1 MLSQDVKNSNE
12 QSKYCYPGTDILK
25 NKMNYQDQDLLKSV
39 ETVMTASRIMD
50 LQKKPITGKFDL
62 KHLQEIHKYIFQDVY
77 PFAGKLRE
85 ENIAKGS
92 FQFAHASFLKDQ
104 ATELFKQLKEE
115 NTLKGLKIDEFSN
128 RAAHYMAEIN
138 VLHPFREGNGRT
150 QREFIRCLALSN
162 GYSLEW
168 EREKKEAV
176 FNASVKSVLDP
187 SDLSKIIKNA
197 ISNHE
202 PDLKIAKQFKATKQN
217 ISR

>member
-1 MLSQDVKNSNE
+1 MKNANE
-12 QSKYCYPGTDILK
+12 QSKYCYPGTDVLK
-25 NKMNYQDQDLLKSV
+25 NKMDYQDNDLLKSF
-39 ETVMTASRIMD
+39 ETIMTGVRIAE
-50 LQKKPITGKFDL
+50 LQANPITGNFDL

-92 FQFAHASFLKDQ
+92 FQFAHASFLKDH
-104 ATELFKQLKEE
+104 ATELFKQLKDE

-138 VLHPFREGNGRT
+138 VIHPFREGNGRT

-187 SDLSKIIKNA
+187 TDLSKIIKNT
-197 ISNHE
+197 ITNHA
-202 PDLKIAKQFKATKQN
+202 PDLKIAKQFKTQKQN

>member
-1 MLSQDVKNSNE
+1 MLSQDVKNANE

-25 NKMNYQDQDLLKSV
+25 NKMDYKDQDLLKSV
-39 ETVMTASRIMD
+39 ETIMTGVRIME
-50 LQKKPITGKFDL
+50 LQKKPITGSFDL
-62 KHLQEIHKYIFQDVY
+62 KHLQKIHKYMFQDVY

-85 ENIAKGS
+85 ENIAKGA
-92 FQFAHASFLKDQ
+92 FQFAHVSFLKEQ
-104 ATELFKQLKEE
+104 ATELFKQLKNE

-128 RAAHYMAEIN
+128 KAAHYMAEIN

-150 QREFIRCLALSN
+150 QREFIRCLAVSN

-168 EREKKEAV
+168 ERVRKEDV

-187 SDLSKIIKNA
+187 TDLSKIIKNT
-197 ISNHE
+197 ITNHE
-202 PDLKIAKQFKATKQN
+202 PDPKISKVFNIQKPG

>member
-1 MLSQDVKNSNE
+1 MLSQNVKNVNE
-12 QSKYCYPGTDILK
+12 QSKYCYPGTDVLK
-25 NKMNYQDQDLLKSV
+25 NKMDYQDHEQLKKF
-39 ETVMTASRIMD
+39 ETILTAVRIAE
-50 LQKKPITGKFDL
+50 LQKKPIVGNFDL

-104 ATELFKQLKEE
+104 ASELFRQLKDE
-115 NTLKGLKIDEFSN
+115 NRLKGLKIDEFSN

-138 VLHPFREGNGRT
+138 VLHPFREGNGRM
-150 QREFIRCLALSN
+150 QREFIRCLAVSN
-162 GYSLEW
+162 GYSLDW
-168 EREKKEAV
+168 KHERKEDV

-187 SDLSKIIKNA
+187 TALSKVIKNT
-197 ISNHE
+197 ITNHE
-202 PDLKIAKQFKATKQN
+202 PDPKIAKQFKTQKQN

>member
-1 MLSQDVKNSNE
+1 MKNANE
-12 QSKYCYPGTDILK
+12 QSKYCYPGTDVLK
-25 NKMNYQDQDLLKSV
+25 NKMDYQDNDLLKSF
-39 ETVMTASRIMD
+39 ETIMTGVRIAE
-50 LQKKPITGKFDL
+50 LQANPITGNFDL

-104 ATELFKQLKEE
+104 ATELFKQLKDE

-187 SDLSKIIKNA
+187 TDLSKIIKNT
-197 ISNHE
+197 ITNHA
-202 PDLKIAKQFKATKQN
+202 PNLKIAKQFKTQKQN

>member
-1 MLSQDVKNSNE
+1 MD
-12 QSKYCYPGTDILK
+12 
-25 NKMNYQDQDLLKSV
+25 YQDNDLLKSF
-39 ETVMTASRIMD
+39 ETIMTGVRIAE
-50 LQKKPITGKFDL
+50 LQANPITGNFDL

-92 FQFAHASFLKDQ
+92 FQFAHASFLKDH
-104 ATELFKQLKEE
+104 ATELFKQLKDE

-138 VLHPFREGNGRT
+138 VIHPFREGNGRT

-187 SDLSKIIKNA
+187 TDLSKIIKNT
-197 ISNHE
+197 ITNHA
-202 PDLKIAKQFKATKQN
+202 PDLKIAKQFKTQKQN

>member
-1 MLSQDVKNSNE
+1 MKNANE
-12 QSKYCYPGTDILK
+12 QSKYCYPGTDVLK
-25 NKMNYQDQDLLKSV
+25 NKMDYQDNDLLKSF
-39 ETVMTASRIMD
+39 ETIMTGVRIAE
-50 LQKKPITGKFDL
+50 LQAKPITGNFDL

-104 ATELFKQLKEE
+104 ATELFKQLKDE

-150 QREFIRCLALSN
+150 QREFICCLALSN

-168 EREKKEAV
+168 ELERKEAV

-187 SDLSKIIKNA
+187 TDLSKIIKNT
-197 ISNHE
+197 ITNHD
-202 PDLKIAKQFKATKQN
+202 PDLKIAKQFKTQKQN

>member
-1 MLSQDVKNSNE
+1 MD
-12 QSKYCYPGTDILK
+12 
-25 NKMNYQDQDLLKSV
+25 YQDNDLLKSF
-39 ETVMTASRIMD
+39 ETIMTGVRIAE
-50 LQKKPITGKFDL
+50 LQANPITGNFDL

-104 ATELFKQLKEE
+104 ATELFRQLKDE

-187 SDLSKIIKNA
+187 TDLSKIIKNT
-197 ISNHE
+197 ITNHA
-202 PDLKIAKQFKATKQN
+202 PDLKIARQFKTQKQN

>member
-1 MLSQDVKNSNE
+1 MD
-12 QSKYCYPGTDILK
+12 
-25 NKMNYQDQDLLKSV
+25 YQDNDLLKSF
-39 ETVMTASRIMD
+39 ETIMTGVRIAE
-50 LQKKPITGKFDL
+50 LQANPITGNFDL

-104 ATELFKQLKEE
+104 ATELFKQLKDE

-168 EREKKEAV
+168 GLERKEAV

-187 SDLSKIIKNA
+187 TDLSKIIKNT
-197 ISNHE
+197 ITNHD
-202 PDLKIAKQFKATKQN
+202 PDLKIAKQFKTQKQN

>member
-1 MLSQDVKNSNE
+1 MLSQDVKNANE

-25 NKMNYQDQDLLKSV
+25 NKMDYKDQDLLKSV
-39 ETVMTASRIMD
+39 ETIMTGVRIME
-50 LQKKPITGKFDL
+50 LQKKPITGNFDL
-62 KHLQEIHKYIFQDVY
+62 KHLQKVHKYMFQDVY

-104 ATELFKQLKEE
+104 AVELFKQLKDE

-187 SDLSKIIKNA
+187 TDLSKIIKNT
-197 ISNHE
+197 ITNHE
-202 PDLKIAKQFKATKQN
+202 PDPKISKVFNIHKPG

>member
-1 MLSQDVKNSNE
+1 MKNANE
-12 QSKYCYPGTDILK
+12 QSKYCYPGTDVLK
-25 NKMNYQDQDLLKSV
+25 NKMDYQDNDLLKSF
-39 ETVMTASRIMD
+39 ETIMTGVRIAE
-50 LQKKPITGKFDL
+50 LQANPITGNFDL

-104 ATELFKQLKEE
+104 ATELFKQLKDE

-187 SDLSKIIKNA
+187 TDLSKIIKNT
-197 ISNHE
+197 ITNHA
-202 PDLKIAKQFKATKQN
+202 PDLKIAKQFKTQKQN

>member
-1 MLSQDVKNSNE
+1 MKNANE
-12 QSKYCYPGTDILK
+12 QSKYCYPGTDVLK
-25 NKMNYQDQDLLKSV
+25 NKMDYQDNDLLKSF
-39 ETVMTASRIMD
+39 ETIMTGVRIAE
-50 LQKKPITGKFDL
+50 LQAKPITGNFDL

-104 ATELFKQLKEE
+104 ATELFKQLKDE

-168 EREKKEAV
+168 ERERKEAV

-187 SDLSKIIKNA
+187 TDLSKIIKNT
-197 ISNHE
+197 ITNHD
-202 PDLKIAKQFKATKQN
+202 PDLKIAKQFKTQKQN

>member
-1 MLSQDVKNSNE
+1 MKNANE
-12 QSKYCYPGTDILK
+12 QSKYCYPGTDVLK
-25 NKMNYQDQDLLKSV
+25 NKMDYQDNDLLKSL
-39 ETVMTASRIMD
+39 ETIMTGVRIAE
-50 LQKKPITGKFDL
+50 LQAKPITGNFDL

-104 ATELFKQLKEE
+104 ATELFKQLKDE

-168 EREKKEAV
+168 ELERKEAV
-176 FNASVKSVLDP
+176 FNASVKSILDP
-187 SDLSKIIKNA
+187 TDLSKIIKNT
-197 ISNHE
+197 ITNHD
-202 PDLKIAKQFKATKQN
+202 PDLKIAKQFKTQKQN
-217 ISR
+217 IGR

>member
-1 MLSQDVKNSNE
+1 MKNANE
-12 QSKYCYPGTDILK
+12 QSKYCYPGTDVLK
-25 NKMNYQDQDLLKSV
+25 NKMDYQDNDLLKSF
-39 ETVMTASRIMD
+39 ETIMTGVRIAE
-50 LQKKPITGKFDL
+50 LQANPITGNFDL

-104 ATELFKQLKEE
+104 ATELFKQLKDE

-138 VLHPFREGNGRT
+138 VIHPFREGNGRT

-187 SDLSKIIKNA
+187 TDLSKIIKNT
-197 ISNHE
+197 ITNHA
-202 PDLKIAKQFKATKQN
+202 PDLKIAKQFKTQKQN

>member
-1 MLSQDVKNSNE
+1 MD
-12 QSKYCYPGTDILK
+12 
-25 NKMNYQDQDLLKSV
+25 YQDHEQLKKF
-39 ETVMTASRIMD
+39 ETIMTAVRIAE
-50 LQKKPITGKFDL
+50 LQKKPIVGNFDL

-104 ATELFKQLKEE
+104 ATELFKQLKGE
-115 NTLKGLKIDEFSN
+115 NRLKGLNIDGFSN

-150 QREFIRCLALSN
+150 QREFIRCLAVSN
-162 GYSLEW
+162 GFSLDW
-168 EREKKEAV
+168 KHEKKEDV

-187 SDLSKIIKNA
+187 TDLSKVIKNT
-197 ISNHE
+197 ITNHE
-202 PDLKIAKQFKATKQN
+202 PDPKIAKLFNVQKPG